1 MQGIKIVKKTN
12 GTKSYTIVKVDDR
25 AFVTPDHYLFPIPN
39 DEIRKMNC
47 LNKILDMTKFNR

>member
-39 DEIRKMNC
+39 DEIRKNE
-47 LNKILDMTKFNR
+47 LLEQNPGYDKIQ